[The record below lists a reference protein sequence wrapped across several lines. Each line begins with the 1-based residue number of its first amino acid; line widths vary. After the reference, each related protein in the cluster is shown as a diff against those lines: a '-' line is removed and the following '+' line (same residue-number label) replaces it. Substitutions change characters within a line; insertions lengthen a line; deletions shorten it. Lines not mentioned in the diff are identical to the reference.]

1 MSDQYSA
8 SASTSPSLTEKLTT
22 LRAFFKAQKAVILTT
37 RAEDG
42 SLHARVMAVAEI
54 TPDWKFRF
62 IYDKESHKDNEVEND
77 SHVNIAVDGTQNNTG
92 WASIAGKAKRVEDNA
107 VVEKLWN
114 PTIKAWFSDKGD
126 GVHDGTPSDPR
137 VVVFEVKVD
146 EIRHFHQEKTGLGTL
161 VDVVSS
167 TISGSTATPGS
178 IRTITGEEIAGAWAK
193 NELKEP

>member
-8 SASTSPSLTEKLTT
+8 ASSASPSLTEKLTT

-37 RAEDG
+37 RDSDG

-62 IYDKESHKDNEVEND
+62 IYDKESHKDVEVQQD

-92 WASIAGKAKRVEDNA
+92 WASIAGKASRIEDHA

-114 PTIKAWFSDKGD
+114 PTIKAWFADKGD
-126 GVHDGTPSDPR
+126 GVHDGSPSDPR

-146 EIRHFHQEKTGLGTL
+146 EIRHFHQEKTTLGTV
-161 VDVVSS
+161 VDVISS

-178 IRTITGEEIAGAWAK
+178 IRTITGEEIAGAWAR

>member
-1 MSDQYSA
+1 MSDEYSKTA
-8 SASTSPSLTEKLTT
+8 SAQPSLTEKLTT
-22 LRAFFKAQKAVILTT
+22 LRAFFKAQKSVILTT
-37 RAEDG
+37 HAPDG

-62 IYDKESHKDNEVEND
+62 IYDKESYKEVEVDND
-77 SHVNIAVDGTQNNTG
+77 KHVNIAVDGTPSNTG
-92 WASIAGKAKRVEDNA
+92 WASIAGKAARLDDKE

-114 PTIKAWFSDKGD
+114 PTTKAWFGDKGD

-137 VVVFEVKVD
+137 IAVFQVTVD
-146 EIRHFHQEKTGLGTL
+146 EIRHFHQEKTTVGLL

-167 TISGSTATPGS
+167 AISGSTASPGS
-178 IRTITGEEIAGAWAK
+178 LRTITKEEISSAWAK